1 MSNENKNKSNI
12 PGLEHPC
19 LEPCCHDCGGV
30 VSHHPVVVVM
40 MVTQCGVVLGVAGG
54 P

>member
-12 PGLEHPC
+12 PGLE
-19 LEPCCHDCGGV
+19 PCCRDCGGV

-40 MVTQCGVVLGVAGG
+40 MVMRCGVVLGVAGG